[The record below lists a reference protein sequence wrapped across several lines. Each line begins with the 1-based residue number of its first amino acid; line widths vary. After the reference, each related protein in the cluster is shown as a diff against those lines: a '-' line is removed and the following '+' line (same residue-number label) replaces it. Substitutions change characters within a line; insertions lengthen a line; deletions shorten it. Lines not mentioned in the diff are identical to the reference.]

1 MLCYKRKMKLRAA
14 IIVDQLKVSKWMIDA
29 LNEASDQLEIIYVL
43 NCVDSKTNGSIFMEN
58 AKGPHSLN
66 LSPDLSKIVVDYYE
80 NKFSFL
86 AGFRR
91 LKAKV
96 QAL

>member
-1 MLCYKRKMKLRAA
+1 MARMGGSIKLIKSRMLRFG
-14 IIVDQLKVSKWMIDA
+14 QN
-29 LNEASDQLEIIYVL
+29 NEGEYGESLSVIEIKELTPTSYME
-43 NCVDSKTNGSIFMEN
+43 THHGSIFMEN

-91 LKAKV
+91 LKAK
-96 QAL
+96 L